1 MHTKGN
7 RKVYFLGTLIA
18 VFAIGCGDAE
28 REANIGP
35 EERPDVVAQQ
45 EPNIGPEERPDA
57 AVADLSEPREG
68 NLTVAD
74 VMGNLERYTG
84 QTVTIVADVE
94 EVFGPK
100 AFKLDEDNAL
110 AGGIDNDML
119 VLSSKAET
127 LGNIDDKWLNNKVQ
141 VTGVVH
147 QVAVV
152 DIEREVGWDLDPTL
166 EAELEKV
173 KAVLVAKSVERVQK

>member
-7 RKVYFLGTLIA
+7 RKVYFLGTLIE
-18 VFAIGCGDAE
+18 VIAIGCGDSE

-110 AGGIDNDML
+110 AGGIDNDLL
-119 VLSSKAET
+119 VVGSESASLAT
-127 LGNIDDKWLNNKVQ
+127 FDDQWVDNKVK
-141 VTGVVH
+141 VTGVVR
-147 QVAVV
+147 QIAVV
-152 DIEREVGWDLDPTL
+152 DLEREIGWDLDP
-166 EAELEKV
+166 EIEIELEDA
-173 KAVLVAKSVERVQK
+173 KAVIVANAVERV